1 MAKGGSRVC
10 ARRRSNLLSRK
21 KVTKERPPYCPCPCA
36 ALRATCDA
44 RAGRG
49 LAELALRAQTDASPD
64 PPAAA
69 LLGTATR
76 AQTSIRA
83 IAALGPIKDIRVA
96 VDRSCISRGRAQ
108 QRPVWFPALVDAPAA
123 GCLRGGMRAGARMLR
138 WQGLLTLCK
147 GSRSSPEPV
156 HQGARRSA
164 CVRTLKE
171 RNAEGRALVSFP
183 SGCLAKG
190 PSATLPALAR
200 HQPCCARAPCI
211 QPLCGATRSPC
222 TVSTGPRS
230 PWLFERSCVAA
241 K

>member
-1 MAKGGSRVC
+1 MSLRCASGNLRCSRRAGSRST
-10 ARRRSNLLSRK
+10 R
-21 KVTKERPPYCPCPCA
+21 
-36 ALRATCDA
+36 TC
-44 RAGRG
+44 G
-49 LAELALRAQTDASPD
+49 AQTDASPD
-64 PPAAA
+64 PPDAA

-76 AQTSIRA
+76 AQTFIRA

-96 VDRSCISRGRAQ
+96 VDRSCISPGRAQ
-108 QRPVWFPALVDAPAA
+108 QRPVGFPALVDAPAA

-147 GSRSSPEPV
+147 GSRRSPEPV

-211 QPLCGATRSPC
+211 QPLCGAT
-222 TVSTGPRS
+222 
-230 PWLFERSCVAA
+230 
-241 K
+241 